1 MSEEEYSA
9 KTIAQLKVIL
19 QQKGL
24 PVSGKK
30 ADLVA
35 RLVQS
40 EDRTPNA
47 SVADELPEESDVN
60 TSSEELPF
68 LSAMMKNGIGSVE
81 IDRNIAIRYGTTF
94 FMFIFVI
101 IGLNST
107 SWYGYSYGITE
118 QGIDW
123 MSGEPNG
130 ETLDMN
136 WEYNFG
142 LGEIE
147 YVQTSGGDETSS
159 AMKYDGMLCEM
170 EATPFDCEAFS
181 TAGTINSLM
190 LWLSL
195 LSILTILG
203 LGVAQ
208 GFGKIES
215 GFLVENEEKINKFT
229 WLFATIPLVIG
240 TTLYGLIAT
249 NAPSGAMEGEGMP
262 DVTSGLGGMW
272 WMMFIFSVAY
282 ACYVYRAKIMEMYH
296 KFMSDEPEASN
307 D

>member
-1 MSEEEYSA
+1 MSEEGYSA
-9 KTIAQLKVIL
+9 KTVAQLKVIL
-19 QQKGL
+19 QEKGL

-30 ADLVA
+30 AELVA
-35 RLVQS
+35 RLVQIENES
-40 EDRTPNA
+40 SNA
-47 SVADELPEESDVN
+47 SVADEFSEESGVD

-68 LSAMMKNGIGSVE
+68 LSAIMKNGIGSVE
-81 IDRNIAIRYGTTF
+81 IDRNMAIRYGTTF
-94 FMFIFVI
+94 FMFMFVI

-107 SWYGYSYGITE
+107 SWYGYSYGFTE

-130 ETLDMN
+130 ETLEMN

-147 YVQTSGGDETSS
+147 YVQTSGNDETSS
-159 AMKYDGMLCEM
+159 AMEYDGMLCGM
-170 EATPFDCEAFS
+170 GATPFDCDAFS

-215 GFLVENEEKINKFT
+215 SFLVDNEEMIEKVT
-229 WLFATIPLVIG
+229 WLLATIPLVVG
-240 TTLYGLIAT
+240 TTLYGLIAA
-249 NAPSGAMEGEGMP
+249 NAPTGDSSGESMP
-262 DVTSGLGGMW
+262 NVTSGLGGMW

-282 ACYVYRAKIMEMYH
+282 ACYIYRAKIMGIYH
-296 KFMSDEPEASN
+296 KFMSDKPEASN